1 MPQVIRKAQI
11 LISFALTLLPMHLL
25 GQNNVPNAKSQI
37 TAQQIL
43 DKVAAANTE
52 RARNLVHFDGRRKYE
67 LIYRGFPGNRQAEMQ
82 VDVSF
87 TTPSTK
93 DFKVVSSAG
102 SKVIID
108 RVFHKLLDSE
118 REAAAEE
125 NQQRSALTNANYEA
139 QLIGAESRDSGPA
152 YVLAVKPRTR
162 NKFLY
167 RGKVWIDGND
177 FAVTRIE
184 AEPAQNPSF
193 WISRTEILH
202 EYRKIGDFWLPAN
215 HRSVTHVRLG
225 GQATLTINYD
235 DYKIVSVVSQSNH
248 VDSAQSLI
256 RVDADAAKNH

>member
-1 MPQVIRKAQI
+1 MS
-11 LISFALTLLPMHLL
+11 LALALLPMHLL
-25 GQNNVPNAKSQI
+25 GQNKVVDSKSQI

-43 DKVAAANTE
+43 DKVVTANAE
-52 RARNLVHFDGRRKYE
+52 RARNLVHFDARRKYE

-87 TTPSTK
+87 TTPSTR
-93 DFKVVSSAG
+93 DFKVVSSTG

-108 RVFHKLLDSE
+108 RVFRKLLDGE

-125 NQQRSALTNANYEA
+125 SQQRSALSNANYEV
-139 QLIGAESRDSGPA
+139 QLIGIEDRDSRPA

-167 RGKVWIDGND
+167 HGKVWIDGND

-202 EYRKIGDFWLPAN
+202 EYKKIGDFWLPAN

-235 DYKIVSVVSQSNH
+235 DYKVVSTASPTNH
-248 VDSAQSLI
+248 VNSAQSLI
-256 RVDADAAKNH
+256 RSDADAAKN